1 MEYIQDMKN
10 NLENMPEAPKRD
22 CSIEHITDCII
33 SNIIALSEVG
43 SDFKDVS
50 IKVAK
55 EILRR
60 YEE

>member
-1 MEYIQDMKN
+1 MKN